1 MHLVLASENP
11 HKTEEIASIL
21 YSRKWSEYQKA
32 SLDLTL
38 ESLANYP
45 GLKLPPEIGATY
57 SENAAAKARTVA
69 KKTGHWAMGDDSGL
83 EVKALD
89 GAPGLHSARYAGHHP
104 TYEDNL
110 NKLLAAMKDVPEGQR
125 QARFICTLALASPEG
140 EVSIVEGICEGEITL
155 SQSGRKGFGYDPI
168 FYYPPAKKT
177 FAELSAAEKNA
188 ISHRGRALKAAI
200 AFFLKSKSKID

>member
-11 HKTEEIASIL
+11 HKAEEIASIL
-21 YSRKWSEYQKA
+21 YSRKWSEHQKA
-32 SLDLTL
+32 SLDIRL
-38 ESLANYP
+38 ESLTAYP

-83 EVKALD
+83 EVRALD
-89 GAPGLHSARYAGHHP
+89 GAPGLHSARYAGKNP
-104 TYEDNL
+104 SYADNI

-140 EVSIVEGICEGEITL
+140 EVSIVEGICEGEITA
-155 SQSGRKGFGYDPI
+155 SQSGREGFGYDPI

-177 FAELSAAEKNA
+177 FAELTAAEKNA

-200 AFFLKSKSKID
+200 AFLKSKSKID